1 VIRPAR
7 FALIGALLASLSATS
22 ACMSMPEAGKVVETG
37 DEAGIQPDDPADI
50 VVAGPRAG
58 ESATDIVVHFLDAMT
73 ASPINPAVARDFLTE
88 DAAAAWDPKQR
99 TITYADK
106 SQPVGSS
113 PIDVSLIGA
122 QHLDARGTWQGPL
135 APDRST
141 LHFVV
146 ELENGEYRIAS
157 APNALIVPQRWFEQR
172 FQQVLLY
179 FFEPTAEVLVPE
191 PVYLPRGS
199 ELPTALT
206 RDLLL
211 GPPDGLARVE
221 RTFFPRG
228 MTARPFTIEPDS
240 KVADVVLEGDASQLS
255 TKTTELMLAQLAWTL
270 RQVPGL
276 TALSV
281 SVGGEPVILGTDD
294 QEFPI
299 GEGAEFDP
307 NGILA
312 SPVPFALRAGLLV
325 SGPLEAMES
334 VSGPFG
340 TKDYDLHDIA
350 VDPTSNT
357 VAAVTAAGTALVVG
371 PVHQSSRAV
380 EEVVSG
386 ATDLLKPSWDL
397 AGRLWLID
405 RRTSGALVSV
415 VLGDQAPLRLEAPGI
430 TGERVKTFL
439 VSRDGT
445 RLVALL
451 DGRTQDS
458 IVMSRIQRGDGGL
471 ATLGPATQLPWN
483 ADGPVDIVDIG
494 WRSPTSIAVLHPLTD
509 ELSQVRTLALD
520 GSPGTGQLP
529 STTPLRGG
537 WRWLVSSPVETE
549 PLYVVG
555 NAGVA
560 ELSRADSVF
569 RPARL
574 NLASITYVG

>member
-1 VIRPAR
+1 MSRRPR
-7 FALIGALLASLSATS
+7 VGLGSALLVALLTTS
-22 ACMSMPEAGKVVETG
+22 ACMSMPESGKVVQTG
-37 DEAGIQPDDPADI
+37 DQAGIQPDDPADI
-50 VVAGPRAG
+50 VVAGPRPG

-73 ASPINPAVARDFLTE
+73 ASPIDPSVARAFLTE

-106 SQPVGSS
+106 SQPIGSS

-122 QHLDARGTWQGPL
+122 QHLDGRGTWQGPL
-135 APDRST
+135 APERSI

-179 FFEPTAEVLVPE
+179 FFEPRAEVLVPE

-211 GPPDGLARVE
+211 GPPNGLARVE
-221 RTFFPRG
+221 RTFFPQG

-240 KVADVVLEGDASQLS
+240 KVAEVELEGDASQLS
-255 TKTTELMLAQLAWTL
+255 TQTTQLMLAQLAWTL
-270 RQVPGL
+270 RQVPGV
-276 TALSV
+276 TALRV
-281 SVGGEPVILGTDD
+281 SIGGEPVLLGTDD
-294 QEFPI
+294 QDLPI
-299 GEGAEFDP
+299 GEGAEYDP

-340 TKDYDLHDIA
+340 TKDYGLHDIA

-357 VAAVTAAGTALVVG
+357 IAAVNAERSALVVG
-371 PVHQSSRAV
+371 PVHESARPV
-380 EEVVSG
+380 DEVVSG
-386 ATDLLKPSWDL
+386 ATDLLRPSWDL
-397 AGRLWLID
+397 SGRLWLID
-405 RRTSGALVSV
+405 RRASGALVSV
-415 VLGDQAPLRLEAPGI
+415 VLGDDPPLRIEAPGI
-430 TGERVKTFL
+430 TGERVKTFI

-445 RLVALL
+445 RLVAVL

-471 ATLGPATQLPWN
+471 PTFGPATQLPWN
-483 ADGPVDIVDIG
+483 ADGPVDILDIG
-494 WRSPTSIAVLHPLTD
+494 WRTPTSIAVLHPLTD

-529 STTPLRGG
+529 ATTPLSGG
-537 WRWLVSSPVETE
+537 WRWLVSSPVDSE

-555 NAGVA
+555 KDGVA
-560 ELSRADSVF
+560 ELSRAERVF
-569 RPARL
+569 RPARV
-574 NLASITYVG
+574 NLDSITYVG